1 MAAHYIVRVT
11 GNISLDPEL
20 STCRSSFRT
29 ARAALDS
36 PGRSFGRAIGE
47 SRRQRRR
54 LQLAVALRRPGGRMG
69 AYGSAKATASAIIC
83 CSAASLSRRWSR
95 FSRRRHAVCSNRP
108 TKRRRRFPRLAIQ
121 RCGPDAARSPAPP
134 VEEAAQI
141 SRPFPSGGVATLF
154 WKRLRRSPHVGELAR
169 KQRVLRRM
177 GSGNCATAS
186 TSTGPIAQPQSTNAS
201 IDPDERSLR
210 RSTLTLR
217 RCPAGAARG
226 PNGLWETRG
235 KPLPTIAT

>member
-1 MAAHYIVRVT
+1 MSALQGTFLWTQDY
-11 GNISLDPEL
+11 P
-20 STCRSSFRT
+20 
-29 ARAALDS
+29 RADRHFAQ
-36 PGRSFGRAIGE
+36 PV
-47 SRRQRRR
+47 RR
-54 LQLAVALRRPGGRMG
+54 LTRLDVRSVAQSVNLEDSDDVYNLPWLYVVQVGEWGLTE
-69 AYGSAKATASAIIC
+69 AQATVSVIIC

-95 FSRRRHAVCSNRP
+95 FSRRQHAVCSNRS

-134 VEEAAQI
+134 GEEAARI
-141 SRPFPSGGVATLF
+141 SRPFPSAGVATLF

-210 RSTLTLR
+210 RSTLTIR
-217 RCPAGAARG
+217 RCPAGAAPG
-226 PNGLWETRG
+226 SPTAFWETRG
-235 KPLPTIAT
+235 KPLRAIAT